1 MEKSSLNGEG
11 KALLKIKD
19 QHESQ
24 RVCNKAR
31 REAPDMRWQVSR
43 RARSPG
49 VTEATERPSIVDVL
63 EAKQILH

>member
-1 MEKSSLNGEG
+1 MEKSISNGEG
-11 KALLKIKD
+11 KAFLKLKD
-19 QHESQ
+19 QHGSQ

-49 VTEATERPSIVDVL
+49 VTEATERPSIVDAL